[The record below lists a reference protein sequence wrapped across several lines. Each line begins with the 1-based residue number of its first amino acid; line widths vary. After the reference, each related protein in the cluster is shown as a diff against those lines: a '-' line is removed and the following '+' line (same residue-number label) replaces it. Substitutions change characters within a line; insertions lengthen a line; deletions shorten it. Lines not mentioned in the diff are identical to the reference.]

1 MEKITKLEILKEK
14 RNVKIITI
22 IMINDNE
29 NN

>member
-1 MEKITKLEILKEK
+1 MEKITKLEMLKEK
-14 RNVKIITI
+14 RNVKMTTI